1 MTTDI
6 SVVRGGWDPTL
17 QQEIVDEYEYDG
29 GNSSSRLFERS
40 RIKALAGERESVQ
53 KKTFQK
59 WVNSHLVRCSC
70 RIGDLYVDLR
80 DGKMLIKLLEILSGE
95 RLPRPTKGKM
105 RIHCLENVDK
115 ALQFL
120 REQRVHLENMGSHDI
135 VDGNPRLSLG
145 LIWTII
151 LRFQIQDITIEETDN
166 QETKSAKD
174 ALLLWCQMKTAGYH
188 NVNVRNFT
196 TSWRDGLAFNAIIHK
211 HRPDLIQFDKLSK
224 SNAIYN
230 LNNSFNVA
238 EDKLGLTKLL
248 DAEDIFVDHPDEKSI
263 ITYVVTYYHYFSKM
277 KQETVQGKRIGKV
290 VGIAME
296 NDRMIHEYESLT
308 SDLLRWIEATIEAL
322 GDRHFANSLVGVQ
335 SQLSQFSNYRTV
347 EKPPKFVEK
356 GNLEVLLFTLQS
368 KMRANNQKPYTP
380 KEGKMISDIN
390 KAWERLEKAEH
401 ERELALREELIR
413 QEKLEQLAARF
424 NRKASMRETWLSEN
438 QRLVSQDNFGFDL
451 AAVEAAAKKHE
462 AIETDIFAYE
472 ERVQAVMAVSQELE
486 AENYHDI
493 DRINARKDNVLRL
506 WNYLLE
512 LLKARRLRL
521 ELSLQLQQNFQEMLY
536 ILDSMEEIK
545 MRLLTDDYGKHLM
558 GVEDLLQ
565 KHSLVEADINVLGER
580 VKAVV
585 QQSQRFLEQGEGY
598 RPCDPTIIIERV
610 QQLEDAYAE
619 LVRLAVERR
628 ARLEESRNLWQFYW
642 DMADEE
648 NWIKEKEQIVST
660 GDIGHDLTTINL
672 LLSKHKALENEI
684 QSHEPQL
691 MSVAAVGDELIRQHH
706 FGSDRIKERLQEILG
721 MWNHLLDLA
730 AFRRKRLEEAVD
742 YHQLFADADDIDIWM
757 LDTLRLVSSEDVG
770 RDEANVQSLLKK
782 HKDVTDELKNY
793 ATTIEQLH
801 QQASQLGE
809 HDSKSPEV
817 LERLA
822 SIDSRYKELLE
833 LAKLRKQR
841 LLDALSLY
849 KLFSESDGV
858 EQWIGE
864 KNRMLETMVPAKDIE
879 DVEIMKHRY
888 DGFDKEMNANASR
901 VAVVNQLARQLL
913 HVEHPN
919 SEQIV
924 ARQNE
929 LNQKWA
935 ELREKAEGKRDA
947 LNSAHGVQTFHI
959 ECRETVSWIEDK
971 KRILQQTDSLEMDLT
986 GVMTLQR
993 RLSGMERD
1001 LAAIQAKLDALEK
1014 EAQSIEQE
1022 HPEEA
1027 AVIRERIT
1035 QIHTI
1040 WEQLTQMLKERD
1052 AKLEEAG
1059 DLHRFL
1065 RDLDHFQTWLTKT
1078 QTDVA
1083 SEDTPTS
1090 LADAEKLLT
1099 QHQNI
1104 KEEID
1109 NYTDDY
1115 QKMMEYGE
1123 RLTSEAGDG
1132 DTQYM
1137 FLRERLNA
1145 LKMGWEELH
1154 QMWANRQNLLSNSL
1168 NLQVFDRDAR
1178 QAEVLLSQQEHIL
1191 TKDETPTNFEQA
1203 ENMIKRHEAF
1213 MTTMEANDDKINSV
1227 TQFAGR
1233 LVEEGHFA
1241 ADKVKKKADAINER
1255 RNANRERANQVM
1267 DRLKDQLQLQMFLQD
1282 REELVEWVQ
1291 EKHITA
1297 QDETYR
1303 SAKTVHSKW
1312 TRHQAFEAEI
1322 ASNKDRLQHLQQA
1335 ADELI
1340 QLKPE
1345 LAEIIK
1351 PKVTE
1356 LCDQFEEL
1364 ETTTKDKGERLFDA
1378 NREVLIHQTCDDID
1392 SWMNELEK
1400 QIESTD
1406 TGCDLASVNI
1416 LMQKQQMIETQM
1428 AVKARQV
1435 TELDKQAEHLQRTV
1449 PDEKMEE
1456 IKFKKE
1462 KVAQRFAQL
1471 KAPLNDR
1478 QRHLEKKKEA
1488 YQFRRDVEDEKL
1500 WIAEKMPQATSSEYG
1515 NSLFNV
1521 HMLKKKNQ
1529 SLRTEIENHEP
1540 RINSVCNN
1548 GQKLIDEGHED
1559 SAEFIQ
1565 RISDLSDK
1573 WRELKDAV
1581 DERNRHLLQNE
1592 KAQQYFFDATEAESW
1607 MSEQELYMMVE
1618 DRGKDEISAQNLM
1631 KKHESLEHAVED
1643 YADAIRQLGETA
1655 RQLINDQHALS
1666 DQIAVKQS
1674 QVDKLYAG
1682 LKDLAGER
1690 RAKLDEALQLFMLNR
1705 EVDDLEQ
1712 WIAERELVAGSHELG
1727 QDYDHV
1733 TLLWER
1739 FKEFARDTETIGSE
1753 RVAAVNGI
1761 ADSLIATGHS
1771 DAATIA
1777 EWKDGLN
1784 EVWQDLLELIETRTQ
1799 MLAASRELHKF
1810 FHDCKDV
1817 LGRILEKQNAMSD
1830 ELGRDAGSVSA
1841 LQRKH
1846 GNFIQDL
1853 STLQSQVAQIQ
1864 DESSKLQA
1872 SYAGD
1877 KAREITNREA
1887 EVVAA
1892 WNNLQSLCDG
1902 RKAKLEDT
1910 GDLFKFFN
1918 MVRTLMIWM
1927 DDVVRQMNTPE
1938 KPRDVSGVELL
1949 MNNHQSLKAEIDTR
1963 EDNLTACLD
1972 LGKDLLARNHY
1983 ASVQIKEKLLALT
1996 NHRNALLHRWEERW
2010 ENLQLILEV
2019 YQFARD
2025 AAVAEAWL
2033 IAQEP
2038 YLMSQELGHTIDDVE
2053 NLIKKHEA
2061 FEKSAAAQEERFSA
2075 LQRLTT
2081 SEQLLGREF
2090 GLDVPVLEFKHELIF
2105 IPEYPPS
2112 SQFLLTKPKKHIRSQ
2127 SQIVREIILDSDKF
2141 YKPARRYRREKTSTG
2156 TTIIYPG
2163 TSSYPNKKK
2172 YVRSK
2177 SFLWDSEWNS
2187 SSKGSQGSTGSQPVS
2202 PCVDLDDIPVFE
2214 DDISTSFEKKTSGRL
2229 DTLSNHRTEQPLV
2242 ENNQFVKCVNHDPI
2256 YQNTFKGKQHLLSE
2270 LDYVELLPS
2279 SSVRISESQSDDENA
2294 DDISTHSPPPLF
2306 KKDKKSSSITEENH
2320 PILTQNLLP
2329 NTSNHEYVNIVLKS
2343 RSAELMTP
2351 QQTNH
2356 FSEKPI
2362 REKCLEIPSPIGSDE
2377 ESLTGDRQSLDLESS
2392 ISNIRKLHLQIDA
2405 LTEDLINTSPQKKR
2419 VDPND
2424 AFLLAERCTYEE
2436 EHSNQKFNH
2445 LMQVRLDYDFP
2456 SSLRSSKSLP
2466 QSMQEIADE
2475 SYSKRKRSRSSLG
2488 PKDKF
2493 QKTSNLNTDS
2503 PNPLPILSTSETYP
2517 SQGPSLSADN
2527 LTVAKNSSEFELKE
2541 LKRREQER
2549 EEEERRK
2556 QEEAAAAEAAKLAK
2570 ATPVTSPDEPPSDRV
2585 DGEGI
2590 QTGEHA
2596 AGEEDSHVHV
2606 QKPARMSTPEVG
2618 TPPITPTS
2626 PKYLSS
2632 YPSTPTTPKGGS
2644 GSESGTLR
2652 RKERSRSK
2660 SPFRS
2665 FRWKKSTKSP
2675 SLDRSGVSDDDH
2687 SYTEQR
2693 SPGDDEF
2700 EGTLIRKHEWESTT
2714 KKASN
2719 RSWDKLY
2726 MVVRG
2731 QNLVAYKDQKSY
2743 KAAADQPYKGEPSLD
2758 LRGASVQV
2766 ASEYTKKKHVFRVKS
2781 QSGADFLFQAK
2792 DDAEMLEWVSVLNQA
2807 AQGASGASTS
2817 RAQTLP
2823 APTQAETKRRS
2834 FFTLKKN

>member
-6 SVVRGGWDPTL
+6 SVQRTGWDPAL

-40 RIKALAGERESVQ
+40 RERELVQ

-59 WVNSHLVRCSC
+59 WVNSHLVRCSA

-135 VDGNPRLSLG
+135 VDGNPRLTLG

-151 LRFQIQDITIEETDN
+151 LRFQIQDITIEQTDN

-230 LNNSFNVA
+230 LNNAFNVA
-238 EDKLGLTKLL
+238 EDKFGLTKLL

-290 VGIAME
+290 VGIAMDNE
-296 NDRMIHEYESLT
+296 RMIREYEGLT
-308 SDLLRWIEATIEAL
+308 SDLLKWIESTITSL
-322 GDRHFANSLVGVQ
+322 GDRQFANSLVGVQ

-413 QEKLEQLAARF
+413 QEKLDQLAARF

-493 DRINARKDNVLRL
+493 ERINARKDNVLRL

-512 LLKARRLRL
+512 LLRARRSRL

-545 MRLLTDDYGKHLM
+545 QRLLTDDYGKHLM

-585 QQSQRFLEQGEGY
+585 QQSQRFLEQDEGY
-598 RPCDPTIIIERV
+598 RPCDPSIIVERV
-610 QQLEDAYAE
+610 QQLEDAYSE

-628 ARLEESRNLWQFYW
+628 ARLEDSRKLWQFYW

-691 MSVAAVGDELIRQHH
+691 MSGVAVGDELVRQQH
-706 FGSDRIKERLQEILG
+706 FGSDQISSRMHEILS
-721 MWNHLLDLA
+721 MWNHLLDLSA
-730 AFRRKRLEEAVD
+730 NRRKRLEEAVD
-742 YHQLFADADDIDIWM
+742 YHQLLADADDIDVWM
-757 LDTLRLVSSEDVG
+757 LDTRRLVTSEDVG

-782 HKDVTDELKNY
+782 HKDVADELKNY
-793 ATTIEQLH
+793 ASAIEQLH
-801 QQASQLGE
+801 QQLDQLSE
-809 HDSKSPEV
+809 VHKQSPEV
-817 LERLA
+817 VGRLA
-822 SIDSRYKELLE
+822 KIDENYKELSE
-833 LAKLRKQR
+833 LSKQRKQR

-849 KLFSESDGV
+849 KLFSEADGV

-864 KNRMLETMVPAKDIE
+864 KNRMLDTMVPAKDIE

-919 SEQIV
+919 SAQINQ
-924 ARQNE
+924 RQNE
-929 LNQKWA
+929 LNQQWA
-935 ELREKAEGKRDA
+935 ELREKAEAKREA
-947 LNSAHGVQTFHI
+947 LNSAHGLQTFHI

-971 KRILQQTDSLEMDLT
+971 KRILQETDSLEMDLH

-1001 LAAIQAKLDALEK
+1001 LAAIQAKLDSLEK
-1014 EAQSIEQE
+1014 EARVIEPD

-1027 AVIRERIT
+1027 AAIREEIKKI
-1035 QIHTI
+1035 QTI

-1052 AKLEEAG
+1052 GKLEEAG

-1065 RDLDHFQTWLTKT
+1065 RDLDHFQAWLLKT
-1078 QTDVA
+1078 QKDVA
-1083 SEDTPTS
+1083 SEDEPTS

-1123 RLTSEAGDG
+1123 KLTTEADEN

-1137 FLRERLNA
+1137 FLRERLRA
-1145 LKMGWEELH
+1145 LKLGWEELH

-1168 NLQVFDRDAR
+1168 NFQVFDRDAR
-1178 QAEVLLSQQEHIL
+1178 QAEVLLSQQEHFL
-1191 TKDETPTNFEQA
+1191 SKDEAPTNFEQA
-1203 ENMIKRHEAF
+1203 ENLIKRHEAF
-1213 MTTMEANDDKINSV
+1213 MTTMDANDERVNNV
-1227 TQFAGR
+1227 VQFAAR
-1233 LVEEGHFA
+1233 FDDGHFA
-1241 ADKVKKKADAINER
+1241 ADKVKKKAESVAER
-1255 RNANRERANQVM
+1255 RNANREKAQQIM
-1267 DRLKDQLQLQMFLQD
+1267 DKLRDQHQLQLFLQD
-1282 REELVEWVQ
+1282 CEELGEWIQ
-1291 EKHITA
+1291 EKHIVA

-1322 ASNKDRLQHLQQA
+1322 ASNKDRLQQLQAA

-1340 QLKPE
+1340 KQKPE
-1345 LAEIIK
+1345 LTEIIK
-1351 PKVTE
+1351 PKVAE
-1356 LCDQFEEL
+1356 LANQFEDL
-1364 ETTTKDKGERLFDA
+1364 ESTTQDKGKRLFDA
-1378 NREVLIHQTCDDID
+1378 NREVLVHQTCDDID

-1406 TGCDLASVNI
+1406 TGSDLASVNI

-1428 AVKARQV
+1428 AVKAKQV
-1435 TELDKQAEHLQRTV
+1435 VELDKQTEHLQKTV
-1449 PDEKMEE
+1449 PDDKLEE

-1471 KAPLNDR
+1471 KAPLIDR
-1478 QRHLEKKKEA
+1478 QRQLEKKKEA

-1500 WIAEKMPQATSSEYG
+1500 WIAEKMPQATSREYG

-1521 HMLKKKNQ
+1521 HALKKKNQ
-1529 SLRTEIENHEP
+1529 SLRTEIDHHET
-1540 RINSVCNN
+1540 RINLVCNN
-1548 GQKLIDEGHED
+1548 GQKLISEGHED
-1559 SAEFIQ
+1559 SAEFT
-1565 RISDLSDK
+1565 RLISDLNEK

-1581 DERNRHLLQNE
+1581 DERNAHLARNE

-1631 KKHESLEHAVED
+1631 KKHESLEHAVDD
-1643 YADAIRQLGETA
+1643 YAETIRQLGETS
-1655 RQLINDQHALS
+1655 RQLISEEHPLS

-1733 TLLWER
+1733 TLLWDR
-1739 FKEFARDTETIGSE
+1739 FKDFAQDTETIGSE
-1753 RVAAVNGI
+1753 RVSAVNGI
-1761 ADSLIATGHS
+1761 ADSLIAAGHS

-1817 LGRILEKQNAMSD
+1817 LGRILEKQNAISD

-1846 GNFIQDL
+1846 ANFISDL
-1853 STLQSQVAQIQ
+1853 SNLQSQVSQIQ
-1864 DESSKLQA
+1864 EESAKLQA

-1892 WNNLQSLCDG
+1892 WSNLQSLCEA
-1902 RKAKLEDT
+1902 RKNKLEDT

-1918 MVRTLMIWM
+1918 MVRNLMIWM
-1927 DDVVRQMNTPE
+1927 DDVVRQMNTSE

-1949 MNNHQSLKAEIDTR
+1949 MNNHQSLKAEIDAR
-1963 EDNLTACLD
+1963 EDNLISCIN

-1983 ASVQIKEKLLALT
+1983 ASSQIKEKLTALT
-1996 NHRNALLHRWEERW
+1996 DHRNALLHRWEERW

-2081 SEQLLGREF
+2081 
-2090 GLDVPVLEFKHELIF
+2090 
-2105 IPEYPPS
+2105 
-2112 SQFLLTKPKKHIRSQ
+2112 
-2127 SQIVREIILDSDKF
+2127 
-2141 YKPARRYRREKTSTG
+2141 
-2156 TTIIYPG
+2156 
-2163 TSSYPNKKK
+2163 
-2172 YVRSK
+2172 
-2177 SFLWDSEWNS
+2177 
-2187 SSKGSQGSTGSQPVS
+2187 
-2202 PCVDLDDIPVFE
+2202 
-2214 DDISTSFEKKTSGRL
+2214 
-2229 DTLSNHRTEQPLV
+2229 
-2242 ENNQFVKCVNHDPI
+2242 
-2256 YQNTFKGKQHLLSE
+2256 
-2270 LDYVELLPS
+2270 
-2279 SSVRISESQSDDENA
+2279 
-2294 DDISTHSPPPLF
+2294 
-2306 KKDKKSSSITEENH
+2306 
-2320 PILTQNLLP
+2320 
-2329 NTSNHEYVNIVLKS
+2329 
-2343 RSAELMTP
+2343 
-2351 QQTNH
+2351 
-2356 FSEKPI
+2356 
-2362 REKCLEIPSPIGSDE
+2362 
-2377 ESLTGDRQSLDLESS
+2377 
-2392 ISNIRKLHLQIDA
+2392 
-2405 LTEDLINTSPQKKR
+2405 
-2419 VDPND
+2419 
-2424 AFLLAERCTYEE
+2424 
-2436 EHSNQKFNH
+2436 
-2445 LMQVRLDYDFP
+2445 
-2456 SSLRSSKSLP
+2456 
-2466 QSMQEIADE
+2466 
-2475 SYSKRKRSRSSLG
+2475 
-2488 PKDKF
+2488 
-2493 QKTSNLNTDS
+2493 
-2503 PNPLPILSTSETYP
+2503 
-2517 SQGPSLSADN
+2517 
-2527 LTVAKNSSEFELKE
+2527 FELRE
-2541 LKRREQER
+2541 LKRREQEK

-2556 QEEAAAAEAAKLAK
+2556 QEEAAAAAEAARLAK
-2570 ATPVTSPDEPPSDRV
+2570 TTPVTSPDEAGGDRSEA
-2585 DGEGI
+2585 DGGQGRERG
-2590 QTGEHA
+2590 
-2596 AGEEDSHVHV
+2596 DDHV
-2606 QKPARMSTPEVG
+2606 PR
-2618 TPPITPTS
+2618 
-2626 PKYLSS
+2626 
-2632 YPSTPTTPKGGS
+2632 
-2644 GSESGTLR
+2644 SEQMR
-2652 RKERSRSK
+2652 RKDRSRSK

-2665 FRWKKSTKSP
+2665 FRWKKTPKSP
-2675 SLDRSGVSDDDH
+2675 SLDRSGASDDE
-2687 SYTEQR
+2687 YEAR
-2693 SPGDDEF
+2693 SPSDDEF
-2700 EGTLIRKHEWESTT
+2700 EGTLVRKHEWESTT

-2719 RSWDKLY
+2719 RSWDKVY
-2726 MVVRG
+2726 MVIRG
-2731 QNLVAYKDQKSY
+2731 QNLIAYKDQKSC
-2743 KAAADQPYKGEPSLD
+2743 KTSPDQLYKGEAPLD
-2758 LRGASVQV
+2758 LKSASVSV
-2766 ASEYTKKKHVFRVKS
+2766 ASDYTKKKHVFRVKT

-2792 DDAEMLEWVSVLNQA
+2792 DDAEMNEWVGVLKHASQA
-2807 AQGASGASTS
+2807 ASGAGTS
-2817 RAQTLP
+2817 RAHTLP
-2823 APTQAETKRRS
+2823 APTQGETKRRS
-2834 FFTLKKN
+2834 FFTLKKS

>member
-6 SVVRGGWDPTL
+6 SVVRTGWDPTL

-59 WVNSHLVRCSC
+59 WVNSHLVRCSS

-135 VDGNPRLSLG
+135 VDGNPRLTLG

-211 HRPDLIQFDKLSK
+211 HRPDLIQFEKLSK

-230 LNNSFNVA
+230 LNNAFNVA

-277 KQETVQGKRIGKV
+277 KQETVHGKRIGKV

-296 NDRMIHEYESLT
+296 NDRMIHEYESMT
-308 SDLLRWIEATIEAL
+308 SDLLRWIEGTIEAL
-322 GDRHFANSLVGVQ
+322 GDRRFANSLVGVQ
-335 SQLSQFSNYRTV
+335 SQLSQFSNYRTI

-493 DRINARKDNVLRL
+493 LKINERKVNVLRL

-512 LLKARRLRL
+512 LLRARRMRL

-536 ILDSMEEIK
+536 ILDSMEELK
-545 MRLLTDDYGKHLM
+545 QRLLTDDYGKHLM

-585 QQSQRFLEQGEGY
+585 QQSQRFLDQDEGY
-598 RPCDPTIIIERV
+598 RPCDPTIIVERV

-628 ARLEESRNLWQFYW
+628 ARLEDSRKLWQFYW
-642 DMADEE
+642 DMTDEE

-660 GDIGHDLTTINL
+660 GDIGHDLTTVNL

-691 MSVAAVGDELIRQHH
+691 MSVAAVGDELVRQQH
-706 FGSDRIKERLQEILG
+706 FGSDRIQERLQEILS
-721 MWNHLLDLA
+721 MWNHLLDLS

-757 LDTLRLVSSEDVG
+757 LDTVRLVSSEDVG

-793 ATTIEQLH
+793 ATTIDQLH
-801 QQASQLGE
+801 QQVSSLGE
-809 HDSKSPEV
+809 QDAKSPEV
-817 LERLA
+817 IERFS

-833 LAKLRKQR
+833 LAKVRKQR

-864 KNRMLETMVPAKDIE
+864 KNRMLDTMVPAKDIE

-888 DGFDKEMNANASR
+888 DGFEKEMNANASR

-919 SEQIV
+919 SEEIV
-924 ARQNE
+924 SRQNE

-935 ELREKAEGKRDA
+935 ELREKAEGKREA

-1014 EAQSIEQE
+1014 EAQSIEDD

-1027 AVIRERIT
+1027 ALIRERIT

-1109 NYTDDY
+1109 NYIDDY
-1115 QKMMEYGE
+1115 TKMMEYGE

-1168 NLQVFDRDAR
+1168 NLQIFDRDAR

-1191 TKDETPTNFEQA
+1191 TKDETPTSFEQA

-1213 MTTMEANDDKINSV
+1213 MTTMDANDDKINSV
-1227 TQFAGR
+1227 VQFAAR
-1233 LVEEGHFA
+1233 LVDEGHFA
-1241 ADKVKKKADAINER
+1241 SDKVRKKAENISER
-1255 RNANRERANQVM
+1255 RNINREKANQLM
-1267 DRLKDQLQLQMFLQD
+1267 EKLKDQLQLQMFLQD
-1282 REELVEWVQ
+1282 CEELGEWVQ

-1322 ASNKDRLQHLQQA
+1322 ASNKDRLDQLQRA
-1335 ADELI
+1335 AEELV
-1340 QLKPE
+1340 QQKPE
-1345 LAEIIK
+1345 LKEIIE
-1351 PKVTE
+1351 PKVLE
-1356 LCDQFEEL
+1356 LADQFEEL
-1364 ETTTKDKGERLFDA
+1364 ETTTHDKGERLFDA

-1406 TGCDLASVNI
+1406 TGSDLASVNI

-1456 IKFKKE
+1456 IKCKKE

-1471 KAPLNDR
+1471 KEPLVDR
-1478 QRHLEKKKEA
+1478 QRQLEKKKEA
-1488 YQFRRDVEDEKL
+1488 FQFRRDIEDEKL
-1500 WIAEKMPQATSSEYG
+1500 WIAEKMPQATSPEYG

-1540 RINSVCNN
+1540 RINAVCGN
-1548 GQKLIDEGHED
+1548 GQKLIDEGHE
-1559 SAEFIQ
+1559 ATNEFQ
-1565 RISDLSDK
+1565 RLISELNEK
-1573 WRELKDAV
+1573 WRELKDAII
-1581 DERNRHLLQNE
+1581 DRNNHLLQNE
-1592 KAQQYFFDATEAESW
+1592 KAQQYFFDSTEAESW

-1631 KKHESLEHAVED
+1631 KKHSSLENAVED
-1643 YADAIRQLGETA
+1643 YAETIRQLGETA
-1655 RQLINDQHALS
+1655 RQLINDKHPLG

-1690 RAKLDEALQLFMLNR
+1690 RAKLDEALQLFMLHR

-1712 WIAERELVAGSHELG
+1712 WINERELVAGSQDLG

-1739 FKEFARDTETIGSE
+1739 FKEFARDTEAIGSE
-1753 RVAAVNGI
+1753 RVTAVNEI

-1784 EVWQDLLELIETRTQ
+1784 EVWQDLLELIETRKQ

-1846 GNFIQDL
+1846 TNFIQDL
-1853 STLQSQVAQIQ
+1853 STLQNQVTQIQ
-1864 DESSKLQA
+1864 DESAKLQA

-1877 KAREITNREA
+1877 KASEITNREA

-1892 WNNLQSLCDG
+1892 WNNLQALCEG

-1910 GDLFKFFN
+1910 GDLFRFFN

-1927 DDVVRQMNTPE
+1927 DDIIRHMNTSE

-1963 EDNLTACLD
+1963 GDNLLACIN

-1983 ASVQIKEKLLALT
+1983 ASVQIKEKLSALT
-1996 NHRNALLHRWEERW
+1996 DHRNALLHRWQERW

-2038 YLMSQELGHTIDDVE
+2038 YLMSQELGHTIDEVE

-2075 LQRLTT
+2075 LERLTT
-2081 SEQLLGREF
+2081 
-2090 GLDVPVLEFKHELIF
+2090 
-2105 IPEYPPS
+2105 
-2112 SQFLLTKPKKHIRSQ
+2112 
-2127 SQIVREIILDSDKF
+2127 
-2141 YKPARRYRREKTSTG
+2141 
-2156 TTIIYPG
+2156 
-2163 TSSYPNKKK
+2163 
-2172 YVRSK
+2172 
-2177 SFLWDSEWNS
+2177 
-2187 SSKGSQGSTGSQPVS
+2187 
-2202 PCVDLDDIPVFE
+2202 
-2214 DDISTSFEKKTSGRL
+2214 
-2229 DTLSNHRTEQPLV
+2229 
-2242 ENNQFVKCVNHDPI
+2242 
-2256 YQNTFKGKQHLLSE
+2256 
-2270 LDYVELLPS
+2270 
-2279 SSVRISESQSDDENA
+2279 
-2294 DDISTHSPPPLF
+2294 
-2306 KKDKKSSSITEENH
+2306 
-2320 PILTQNLLP
+2320 
-2329 NTSNHEYVNIVLKS
+2329 
-2343 RSAELMTP
+2343 
-2351 QQTNH
+2351 
-2356 FSEKPI
+2356 
-2362 REKCLEIPSPIGSDE
+2362 
-2377 ESLTGDRQSLDLESS
+2377 
-2392 ISNIRKLHLQIDA
+2392 
-2405 LTEDLINTSPQKKR
+2405 
-2419 VDPND
+2419 
-2424 AFLLAERCTYEE
+2424 
-2436 EHSNQKFNH
+2436 
-2445 LMQVRLDYDFP
+2445 
-2456 SSLRSSKSLP
+2456 
-2466 QSMQEIADE
+2466 
-2475 SYSKRKRSRSSLG
+2475 
-2488 PKDKF
+2488 
-2493 QKTSNLNTDS
+2493 
-2503 PNPLPILSTSETYP
+2503 
-2517 SQGPSLSADN
+2517 
-2527 LTVAKNSSEFELKE
+2527 FELRE
-2541 LKRREQER
+2541 LERREQER
-2549 EEEERRK
+2549 KEEEKRK
-2556 QEEAAAAEAAKLAK
+2556 EEAAAAEAARLAK
-2570 ATPVTSPDEPPSDRV
+2570 ATPVTSPDEPTSERAEADGVTSGDR
-2585 DGEGI
+2585 
-2590 QTGEHA
+2590 
-2596 AGEEDSHVHV
+2596 AG
-2606 QKPARMSTPEVG
+2606 G
-2618 TPPITPTS
+2618 
-2626 PKYLSS
+2626 
-2632 YPSTPTTPKGGS
+2632 
-2644 GSESGTLR
+2644 
-2652 RKERSRSK
+2652 
-2660 SPFRS
+2660 
-2665 FRWKKSTKSP
+2665 
-2675 SLDRSGVSDDDH
+2675 DDDH
-2687 SYTEQR
+2687 EQR
-2693 SPGDDEF
+2693 SPSDDEF
-2700 EGTLIRKHEWESTT
+2700 EGTLVRKHEWESTT
-2714 KKASN
+2714 KKATN

-2743 KAAADQPYKGEPSLD
+2743 KSAVDQTYKGEPSLD
-2758 LRGASVQV
+2758 LRGASISV
-2766 ASEYTKKKHVFRVKS
+2766 ANDYTKKKHVFRVKS
-2781 QSGADFLFQAK
+2781 QGGADFLFQAK
-2792 DDAEMLEWVSVLNQA
+2792 DDAEMNEWVAALNQA
-2807 AQGASGASTS
+2807 AQGASGAGTS
-2817 RAQTLP
+2817 RAHTLP